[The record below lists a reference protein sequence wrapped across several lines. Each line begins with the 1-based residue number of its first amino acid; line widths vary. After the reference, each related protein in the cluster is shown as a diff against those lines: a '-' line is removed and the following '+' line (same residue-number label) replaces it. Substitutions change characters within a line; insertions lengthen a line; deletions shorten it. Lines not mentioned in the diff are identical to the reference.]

1 MKEKGRLFVISGPSG
16 AGKSTVVALAMQGRE
31 DVCFSVSV
39 TTRQP
44 RPGEVDGKDYFFI
57 TRQRYDEMVAGGEL
71 LEHAQY
77 VSNGYGTPR
86 EFVINKLNEGINVI
100 LDIEVQG
107 ARQVK
112 AAMPDCVPIFVVP
125 PSIDELKRRLEGR
138 GTETEETINARLER
152 ARQEYKETEI
162 YDYIIINDSPDH
174 AAEELKAIMLA
185 QRCKYEAR
193 KNILR

>member
-1 MKEKGRLFVISGPSG
+1 MKENGRLFVISGPSG
-16 AGKSTVVALAMQGRE
+16 AGKSTVLALAMQGRE

-112 AAMPDCVPIFVVP
+112 AAMPDCVSIFVVP

-174 AAEELKAIMLA
+174 AAEELKAIMLS

>member
-112 AAMPDCVPIFVVP
+112 AAMPDCVSIFVVP